1 MIYTSIKLVHKKIII
16 INQKII
22 INQTYAITWR
32 QWTRKKKKVT
42 TFFTSNS
49 DSWDFTRIL
58 SAKLKQVKILMRL
71 NYNFE

>member
-1 MIYTSIKLVHKKIII
+1 METMDKE
-16 INQKII
+16 
-22 INQTYAITWR
+22 
-32 QWTRKKKKVT
+32 KKKKVT